1 MKQFVLCW
9 EIHSSFYQ
17 MQHCSTSSH
26 SWLQLY
32 TFLYLY
38 ILRFT
43 FLLATWDILG
53 HRISYYETRTWFCC
67 RLIWKCKKGLIT
79 RGWQIPQRGHIKIK
93 NSRSTFTVDL
103 KGHKFSSSTFFPPVR
118 NELLPL
124 VSNYWHLMPPI
135 TSTFEA
141 FSSGQRHSRCVYSAR
156 KKTKLTRSPI
166 SNLRGDLGG
175 SCGDREVLNLL
186 QNLLLLPLLTCRLVG
201 LEVKARMGILS
212 LKMKE
217 TKFCQPFN
225 TEHYSQRFVWDLSE
239 RQMPSGWDHG
249 RLEHL
254 KNTL

>member
-1 MKQFVLCW
+1 MSVFVYSQICFLMGKGTFSGIEFHIMKHVLDSVGVLSGSVRR
-9 EIHSSFYQ
+9 ENHKRLTN
-17 MQHCSTSSH
+17 TS
-26 SWLQLY
+26 
-32 TFLYLY
+32 
-38 ILRFT
+38 
-43 FLLATWDILG
+43 
-53 HRISYYETRTWFCC
+53 ERTHKDKKS
-67 RLIWKCKKGLIT
+67 RL
-79 RGWQIPQRGHIKIK
+79 
-93 NSRSTFTVDL
+93 NFTVDL

-201 LEVKARMGILS
+201 LEVKARIGILS
-212 LKMKE
+212 PVKMKE
-217 TKFCQPFN
+217 MKFLNPSILN
-225 TEHYSQRFVWDLSE
+225 TFLSVCMRFIRTSNAIWVRSWEARTSKKH
-239 RQMPSGWDHG
+239 PVA
-249 RLEHL
+249 
-254 KNTL
+254 

>member
-1 MKQFVLCW
+1 MTN
-9 EIHSSFYQ
+9 
-17 MQHCSTSSH
+17 TS
-26 SWLQLY
+26 
-32 TFLYLY
+32 
-38 ILRFT
+38 
-43 FLLATWDILG
+43 
-53 HRISYYETRTWFCC
+53 ERTHKDKKS
-67 RLIWKCKKGLIT
+67 RL
-79 RGWQIPQRGHIKIK
+79 
-93 NSRSTFTVDL
+93 TFTVDL

-212 LKMKE
+212 LVKMKE
-217 TKFCQPFN
+217 MKFFEPPN
-225 TEHYSQRFVWDLSE
+225 TEHYSQSLY
-239 RQMPSGWDHG
+239 GIY
-249 RLEHL
+249 
-254 KNTL
+254 

>member
-1 MKQFVLCW
+1 MKHVPDSVVILS
-9 EIHSSFYQ
+9 ESVKRVNHKRLTN
-17 MQHCSTSSH
+17 TS
-26 SWLQLY
+26 
-32 TFLYLY
+32 
-38 ILRFT
+38 
-43 FLLATWDILG
+43 D
-53 HRISYYETRTWFCC
+53 RTHKDKKS
-67 RLIWKCKKGLIT
+67 RL
-79 RGWQIPQRGHIKIK
+79 
-93 NSRSTFTVDL
+93 TFTVDL

-186 QNLLLLPLLTCRLVG
+186 QNLLLLPLLTCWLVG

-212 LKMKE
+212 PVK
-217 TKFCQPFN
+217 
-225 TEHYSQRFVWDLSE
+225 R
-239 RQMPSGWDHG
+239 
-249 RLEHL
+249 
-254 KNTL
+254 